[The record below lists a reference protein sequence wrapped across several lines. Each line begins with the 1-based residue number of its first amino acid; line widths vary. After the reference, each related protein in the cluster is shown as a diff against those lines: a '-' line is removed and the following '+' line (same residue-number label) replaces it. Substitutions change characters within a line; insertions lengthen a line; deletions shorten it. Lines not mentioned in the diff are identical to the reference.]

1 MVSGVRVE
9 TVSEPRMQTSVLAMR
24 IFAGTAALGVLVG
37 LFYFAMVHFN
47 KRRLA
52 YRAYKPVS
60 TGGIEVDGLER
71 GAADDADEAETLI
84 GSAGQH
90 DALDKSYGSGA
101 DVTEDD
107 EPVAV

>member
-1 MVSGVRVE
+1 MV
-9 TVSEPRMQTSVLAMR
+9 
-24 IFAGTAALGVLVG
+24 ALGVLSS
-37 LFYFAMVHFN
+37 LFYFTMIQFN

-52 YRAYKPVS
+52 YRSYKPAS
-60 TGGIEVDGLER
+60 TGDIEVDGLER
-71 GAADDADEAETLI
+71 GTGPEVDEVETLL
-84 GSAGQH
+84 GSAAQG